1 MNELR
6 KISTVLRA
14 VRLTI
19 WAGRTPRHD
28 RLFLHWLYRCV
39 VAILAVVAA
48 VQVAR
53 ADVPPAYP
61 PQNTPAIQ
69 QMATART
76 GQTFSY
82 NSQAGR
88 MTIGEYQPGQVP
100 RATFTR
106 ATPSL
111 GQRSHPVSLTN
122 NYGAVATGTI
132 QTQTAMPGPSK
143 LAQGFGALYVMQ
155 MANQHL
161 TNLKAQGVSEMYSRG
176 FEQGDWGMVADATAR
191 LFDWTGFGG
200 NVRDSLYGNADVQ
213 QLNQQLQQQALAQ
226 AQQQFNQ
233 YQAVQQPQQINPNHY
248 EQYNIVQVIQ
258 EHPSNQDKRNYEI
271 VVKTT
276 NRSPFVDGW
285 FFQRESGQS
294 FTRKIPSTNDTY
306 DYTFPPGNGFVM
318 FKGRPASAQD
328 IRDYNLS
335 NAPQLS
341 EIVPK
346 EADVARLMEQLLN
359 DNNRN
364 HTELMNAL
372 WGAGVINPS
381 NTQTMVSGSPADN
394 TFLTSPFTPAG
405 SDQAQQT
412 QFVVNNNGTVTQTT
426 ISRPDLAA
434 NTSQAPTR
442 AEVGQS
448 QQQAQDTRPAKENSS
463 AEKPDICAQNPNS
476 LMCAEAGN
484 ADYTDPVIPEK
495 QIDFDFKP
503 ANIFSNDGVCPQPVT
518 FEIFSKS
525 YQFSYEPTCRF
536 LRGVR
541 PIVILAAMVMAMI
554 MAYNAVKEL

>member
-1 MNELR
+1 MKELR

-19 WAGRTPRHD
+19 WAGRKTRHD
-28 RLFLHWLYRCV
+28 RLFLHRLYRCA

-111 GQRSHPVSLTN
+111 GQRSHPVNLTD
-122 NYGAVATGTI
+122 NYGNVARGQI
-132 QTQTAMPGPSK
+132 QTQTQIPGAGSSVMNKAVTGLIVGDMAGRVLNSPAAQNAAKALGEGNYAEGALSAGAAFDVFDVGSGLSTLKDIFVKAQEAKTASVIQAREEFAKNYEELKGLSK
-143 LAQGFGALYVMQ
+143 VYVVYRSHQGEQQADYPGFGIVGIYKEPVTLSGGDIKSTNGYPNGRGGYDRKVFGTYPFEVNGVPVSHGVKIVTPTPELFQRPVTAEELMLNAAEMQ
-155 MANQHL
+155 QIVL
-161 TNLKAQGVSEMYSRG
+161 
-176 FEQGDWGMVADATAR
+176 
-191 LFDWTGFGG
+191 
-200 NVRDSLYGNADVQ
+200 Q
-213 QLNQQLQQQALAQ
+213 QLADQNSALNKNTEAMTQL
-226 AQQQFNQ
+226 
-233 YQAVQQPQQINPNHY
+233 I
-248 EQYNIVQVIQ
+248 
-258 EHPSNQDKRNYEI
+258 
-271 VVKTT
+271 
-276 NRSPFVDGW
+276 
-285 FFQRESGQS
+285 
-294 FTRKIPSTNDTY
+294 
-306 DYTFPPGNGFVM
+306 
-318 FKGRPASAQD
+318 
-328 IRDYNLS
+328 
-335 NAPQLS
+335 
-341 EIVPK
+341 
-346 EADVARLMEQLLN
+346 
-359 DNNRN
+359 
-364 HTELMNAL
+364 NAL
-372 WGAGVINPS
+372 WAGGHLGPS

-394 TFLTSPFTPAG
+394 TFLTQPFTPAG
-405 SDQAQQT
+405 SEQAQQT

-426 ISRPDLAA
+426 VNRPDLAA

-518 FEIFSKS
+518 FEIFGKS
-525 YQFSYEPTCRF
+525 YQFSYAQSCDF
-536 LRGVR
+536 LRKVR
-541 PIVILAAMVMAMI
+541 PLIILAAMVTAMI

>member
-6 KISTVLRA
+6 KISTALRA

-39 VAILAVVAA
+39 VAILAIVAA

-76 GQTFSY
+76 GQGFHFQGQYITPDSIR
-82 NSQAGR
+82 SG
-88 MTIGEYQPGQVP
+88 QPV
-100 RATFTR
+100 RVFNR

-132 QTQTAMPGPSK
+132 QTQTVMPGPSK

-176 FEQGDWGMVADATAR
+176 FEEGDWAMVADATAR
-191 LFDWTGFGG
+191 LFDWTGFGA

-233 YQAVQQPQQINPNHY
+233 YQAVQQPQQIDPMLYAQY
-248 EQYNIVQVIQ
+248 EIVTVSQD
-258 EHPSNQDKRNYEI
+258 HPLNQDKRNYEI

-276 NRSPFVDGW
+276 KPGTFTDGW
-285 FFQRESGQS
+285 FNNVDHGQS
-294 FTRKIPSTNDTY
+294 FSHKFSGAEDSYN
-306 DYTFPPGNGFVM
+306 YTFPPGNSYVIFN
-318 FKGRPASAQD
+318 GRPATAQD

-372 WGAGVINPS
+372 WNAGVLNPS

-394 TFLTSPFTPAG
+394 TFLTSPYTPAG

-412 QFVVNNNGTVTQTT
+412 QFVVNNNGTVTQSTVN
-426 ISRPDLAA
+426 RPDLAA

-518 FEIFSKS
+518 FEIFGKS
-525 YQFSYEPTCRF
+525 YQFSYAQSCDF
-536 LRGVR
+536 LRKVR
-541 PIVILAAMVMAMI
+541 PLIILAAMVTAMI